1 MQPILGS
8 AIEEFIEISED
19 ADIKL
24 TSRKAT
30 TEELKMLESEL
41 PVKLPQW
48 YRDLIGDYPIINLEV
63 KWNVETT
70 NPSYSGETAIE
81 FFEPQYIIEETM
93 EEFPGIDLVHLNY
106 ICIGSEPAGTGDN
119 YYIRL
124 DDEDPTL
131 YQFPIPIG
139 SDETEP
145 LLERRIQIAEHISD
159 VFREAIKTIQ

>member
-30 TEELKMLESEL
+30 KEELKMLESEL

-81 FFEPQYIIEETM
+81 FLSRNI
-93 EEFPGIDLVHLNY
+93 L
-106 ICIGSEPAGTGDN
+106 
-119 YYIRL
+119 
-124 DDEDPTL
+124 
-131 YQFPIPIG
+131 
-139 SDETEP
+139 
-145 LLERRIQIAEHISD
+145 
-159 VFREAIKTIQ
+159 